1 MPEKKYSEKE
11 LVNLLKQNNKA
22 AFSYLYD
29 HYSGALFGIILKILN
44 QDEETSED
52 VLQDV
57 FIKIWKKI
65 ATYDSTKGTLF
76 TWMLNIARNTAIDKV
91 RTFKNASIQSINNN
105 VHSVDEIHQHKSQED
120 KIGIKEI
127 VDNLKPEYKVI
138 IDLAYFGGY
147 TQEEISQEL
156 NLPLGTVK
164 TRARAALIELR
175 KVIK

>member
-1 MPEKKYSEKE
+1 MPNKKYSEEE
-11 LVNLLKQNNKA
+11 LVNLLKQNDKA

-29 HYSGALFGIILKILN
+29 HYSGALFGIILKIIN

-52 VLQDV
+52 VLQEV

-65 ATYDSTKGTLF
+65 TTYDPLKGTLF

-91 RTFKNASIQSINNN
+91 RTFKNVSIQSIDNN
-105 VHSVDEIHQHKSQED
+105 VHSVDKIHQHKSVED

-127 VDNLKPEYKVI
+127 VNKLKPEYKTI

-147 TQEEISQEL
+147 TQEEIAEEL
-156 NLPLGTVK
+156 KLPLGTVK

-175 KVIK
+175 KVIT

>member
-1 MPEKKYSEKE
+1 MPEKKYSEEE

-29 HYSGALFGIILKILN
+29 HYSGALFGIILKIVN

-91 RTFKNASIQSINNN
+91 RTFKNASITTYIVLMKYISINRR
-105 VHSVDEIHQHKSQED
+105 
-120 KIGIKEI
+120 
-127 VDNLKPEYKVI
+127 
-138 IDLAYFGGY
+138 
-147 TQEEISQEL
+147 
-156 NLPLGTVK
+156 K
-164 TRARAALIELR
+164 TKLE
-175 KVIK
+175 

>member
-1 MPEKKYSEKE
+1 MPEKKYSEEE

-29 HYSGALFGIILKILN
+29 HYSGALFGIILKIVN

-76 TWMLNIARNTAIDKV
+76 TWMLNIGIPL
-91 RTFKNASIQSINNN
+91 SIKFGPLKTHQSNPSITTYIVLMKYISINRR
-105 VHSVDEIHQHKSQED
+105 
-120 KIGIKEI
+120 
-127 VDNLKPEYKVI
+127 
-138 IDLAYFGGY
+138 
-147 TQEEISQEL
+147 
-156 NLPLGTVK
+156 K
-164 TRARAALIELR
+164 TKLE
-175 KVIK
+175 